1 MQLHLLPK
9 GGDVMSEWW
18 HAGARRMG
26 QVWPIRVPCNERRI
40 EGVSWCSSRMLSEG
54 GASFSEREEHEEV
67 LLINQSGPHN
77 GGLDMVDDV

>member
-1 MQLHLLPK
+1 
-9 GGDVMSEWW
+9 MSRWW
-18 HAGARRMG
+18 HEHDRRMC
-26 QVWPIRVPCNERRI
+26 QVRPIRVPCNERRI

-77 GGLDMVDDV
+77 GGLDMVDVV